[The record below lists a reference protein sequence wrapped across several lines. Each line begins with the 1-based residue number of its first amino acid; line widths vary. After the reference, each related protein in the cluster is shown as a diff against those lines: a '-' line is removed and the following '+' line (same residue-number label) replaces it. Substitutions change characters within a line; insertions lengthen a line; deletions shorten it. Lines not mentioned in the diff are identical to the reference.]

1 MPEYRCYCDMEF
13 TCGYNIPLDEVET
26 ISIGL
31 VICDANHN
39 FVTEF
44 YSTVRP
50 IHRRKLQKKCI
61 KLTNLTQKEIDESLD
76 CDWVM
81 RKVVK
86 LLLKYSIEEVFVY
99 GNFDKAALF
108 SDINIHKKRK
118 KNYNSIKYVAD
129 KIVDI
134 QPAIIRV
141 LGLIHPVN
149 IEMLSNALGWFPN
162 ENEKYHNALIDAR
175 ALYHISKAAYTA
187 KVDDIPSFSQLK
199 NEQKRIKELEEK
211 NLELEAFQIPASADE
226 KAFIK
231 SLSDPLRHNYYRTRR
246 RIINAFSK
254 YPDEFVFSVIVDKKD
269 KNKKRVLLKPK
280 LLINEKYE
288 PSYYYY
294 NEFNKDD
301 FIEFLISNYTAIQD
315 AINTI

>member
-13 TCGYNIPLDEVET
+13 TCGYNIPSDESET

-31 VICDANHN
+31 VICDAKHN

-50 IHRRKLQKKCI
+50 IRRRKLQKKCI
-61 KLTNLTQKEIDESLD
+61 RLTNLTQKEIDESLD
-76 CDWVM
+76 CELVM
-81 RKVVK
+81 KKVVK
-86 LLLKYSIEEVFVY
+86 LLHKYSIQEVFVY

-118 KNYNSIKYVAD
+118 MNYKSIKFVAD

-134 QPAIIRV
+134 QPTIIRL

-162 ENEKYHNALIDAR
+162 DNERYHNALIDAR

-187 KVDDIPSFSQLK
+187 KVNDIPSFSQLK
-199 NEQKRIKELEEK
+199 NEQKRIAKHEEK
-211 NLELEAFQIPASADE
+211 VLEREAFQIPASADE
-226 KAFIK
+226 IAFIK
-231 SLSDPLRHNYYRTRR
+231 TLSVPLRHNYYRTRLK
-246 RIINAFSK
+246 IINAFSK
-254 YPDEFVFSVIVDKKD
+254 YPNEFVFSVFIEKND
-269 KNKKRVLLKPK
+269 KNKKRVLIKPR
-280 LLINEKYE
+280 LSICEKYN
-288 PSYYYY
+288 PSHNYY
-294 NEFNKDD
+294 NEFEKNN
-301 FIEFLISNYTAIQD
+301 FIEFLISNYKALQD
-315 AINTI
+315 ASKK